1 MHARGLRTRGG
12 PGAPVTVLVLGLL
25 VLLAACSTGPA
36 VPRAAGRSAATS
48 PSARTSGDPGASGAP
63 PAAWRVV
70 ALGDS
75 VTSGGPCGC
84 TPFPQ
89 LYAHDLAEVR
99 GARVSVRNLG
109 VGGLDSGGLLH
120 SLTAP
125 GSGVAAAVR
134 GSDIVLLTIGAN
146 DFADQHGSVTDGRC
160 LAGPGTDC
168 VQDDLQ
174 GMRRNVT
181 AVLEEIRRLRGG
193 RPTAVL
199 VTGYW
204 NVFEDGA
211 VARDSFPDLGVRATR
226 VLTRLANRW
235 LRADALAAGAT
246 YVDLFAPFNGPASRG
261 DLTRLLAADGDHPN
275 QAGQALIA
283 RRLLAAGLPG
293 LAQG

>member
-1 MHARGLRTRGG
+1 MHARGLRTGGG
-12 PGAPVTVLVLGLL
+12 PGALLTALVLGLVL
-25 VLLAACSTGPA
+25 LLAACSTGPG
-36 VPRAAGRSAATS
+36 VPRSAARSAATS
-48 PSARTSGDPGASGAP
+48 PRPSGGAGSADPS

-99 GARVSVRNLG
+99 GAHVSVRNLG

-125 GSGVAAAVR
+125 GSAVAAAVR

-168 VQDDLQ
+168 VRDDLE

-211 VARDSFPDLGVRATR
+211 VARNSFPHLGVRATR
-226 VLTRLANRW
+226 VLTRLANQW

-261 DLTRLLAADGDHPN
+261 DLTRLLASDGDHPN